1 MIDYREELRRIE
13 ETLDSLRTELDETDS
28 QQRRLTLAAEID
40 ALEKAADLYRSVISL
55 EEQ

>member
-13 ETLDSLRTELDETDS
+13 EPLDSLRTELDETDS

-40 ALEKAADLYRSVISL
+40 ALEKDADLYRSVISL

>member
-28 QQRRLTLAAEID
+28 QQRRVTLAAEID
-40 ALEKAADLYRSVISL
+40 ALEKDADLYRSVISL

>member
-40 ALEKAADLYRSVISL
+40 ALEKDSDLYRSVISL

>member
-1 MIDYREELRRIE
+1 VIDYREELRRIE

-40 ALEKAADLYRSVISL
+40 ALEKDADLYRSVISL

>member
-1 MIDYREELRRIE
+1 VIDYREELRRIE

-28 QQRRLTLAAEID
+28 QQRRLTLAAEMD
-40 ALEKAADLYRSVISL
+40 ALEKDADLYRSVISL

>member
-1 MIDYREELRRIE
+1 VIDYREELRRIE
-13 ETLDSLRTELDETDS
+13 ETLDSMRTELDETDS

-40 ALEKAADLYRSVISL
+40 ALEKDADLYRSVISL

>member
-40 ALEKAADLYRSVISL
+40 ALEKDADLYRSVISL